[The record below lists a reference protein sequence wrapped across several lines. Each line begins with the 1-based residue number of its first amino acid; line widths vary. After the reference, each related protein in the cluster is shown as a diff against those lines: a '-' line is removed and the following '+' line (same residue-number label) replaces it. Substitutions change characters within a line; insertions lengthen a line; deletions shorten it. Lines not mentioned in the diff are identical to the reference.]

1 MEHAIQEFL
10 TTLNL
15 VAAVNGALVGS
26 VLLIQE
32 RFGPVR
38 TRVTLACFLIVISA
52 LLYLF
57 VLLDSHKVVFSQPLG
72 VAMDAAALL
81 SGALLFDYVYSS
93 VSPRGPAFWP
103 YLMVVA
109 YLIATAVNG
118 ERLLQPAELA
128 PVVAMGILF
137 SILAF
142 FAYLRARSTLPAGWK
157 HRPEYRRLPVLLSGL
172 AVFHVAQILRIAA
185 PQERFFFDLVP
196 FLGSVGLLAFTIYG
210 LIGSQTLRTLA
221 AVSRTAAAE
230 DDLGVLLDKVMETE
244 RAYLDPDLSLPRAA
258 ALLGITPARLSAH
271 LNRERGVT
279 FRTYVNSLR
288 ISESKRLLRSPQESR
303 TSVEAIAMMSGFR
316 SRSSFYT
323 AFQAQVDT
331 SPQAYRESGGSQ
343 D

>member
-1 MEHAIQEFL
+1 MQSAIQEFL
-10 TTLNL
+10 TTLSL

-38 TRVTLACFLIVISA
+38 TRVTLACFLIVISV

-57 VLLDSHKVVFSQPLG
+57 VLLDSHKVVFSQTLG

-93 VSPRGPAFWP
+93 VSSRGPAFWP
-103 YLMVVA
+103 YLVVMA
-109 YLIATAVNG
+109 YLIATAVHG
-118 ERLLQPAELA
+118 ERLLQPTELG
-128 PVVAMGILF
+128 PIVTVGIMF
-137 SILAF
+137 SALAF
-142 FAYLRARSTLPAGWK
+142 FTYLRAGSTLPAGWK
-157 HRPEYRRLPVLLSGL
+157 VRPEYRRLPVLLGGV
-172 AVFHVAQILRIAA
+172 AVFHLAQVLRIAA
-185 PQERFFFDLVP
+185 PEERFFFDLVP

-221 AVSRTAAAE
+221 TVYRKAAAD
-230 DDLGVLLDKVMETE
+230 DDLGLLLDTIMQSE

-258 ALLGITPARLSAH
+258 ALLGITTKRLSTH

-279 FRTYVNSLR
+279 FRAYVNNLR
-288 ISESKRLLRSPQESR
+288 ISESKRLLRSPEETR

-323 AFQAQVDT
+323 AFQAQVGT
-331 SPQAYRESGGSQ
+331 SPQAYRESGGLQ